1 METGAATQ
9 TTGLPSDIALL
20 SPPSPSG
27 FRWQVSDRLLA
38 SFDEVTARTAAAVV
52 DWAHVKLERRGARS
66 KRQRPRCDGF
76 KPCTGRGGRERLI
89 VNRSLG
95 LSGSGGGSD
104 EELDALLSW
113 TGSLDYDAYRES
125 WLSLA
130 TSTAHPQQSQS
141 D

>member
-1 METGAATQ
+1 
-9 TTGLPSDIALL
+9 
-20 SPPSPSG
+20 
-27 FRWQVSDRLLA
+27 VSDRLLA

-66 KRQRPRCDGF
+66 KRQRQR
-76 KPCTGRGGRERLI
+76 KMRWLQAMYKEGRAGTFDCEPLA
-89 VNRSLG
+89 G

-141 D
+141 EPPS

>member
-1 METGAATQ
+1 M
-9 TTGLPSDIALL
+9 
-20 SPPSPSG
+20 
-27 FRWQVSDRLLA
+27 RWLQAMNKEGRAGTFDCEPLA
-38 SFDEVTARTAAAVV
+38 
-52 DWAHVKLERRGARS
+52 
-66 KRQRPRCDGF
+66 
-76 KPCTGRGGRERLI
+76 
-89 VNRSLG
+89 G

-141 D
+141 EPPS